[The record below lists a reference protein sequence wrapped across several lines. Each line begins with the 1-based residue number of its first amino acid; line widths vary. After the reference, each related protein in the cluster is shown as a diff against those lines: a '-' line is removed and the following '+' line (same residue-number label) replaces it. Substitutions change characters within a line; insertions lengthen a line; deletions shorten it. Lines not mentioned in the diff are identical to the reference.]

1 LSGSYRDN
9 FHTADTIAR
18 KAKNFLYQQSEDIY
32 SIYQISYLFGSMI
45 SAVDPERV
53 HEIWMVY
60 FPIEALGA
68 EKKKQS
74 QLPRLM
80 NIYEPHE
87 KPHLPMSGILSQKI
101 AWLSGEVTYQEVQCQ
116 RLAWFMEWRSKEAEE
131 LYKTKA
137 QWDWE
142 GEGKHRKPKLL
153 LNTFIDD
160 LKRLGMIGYEAW
172 HAQFVEVQ
180 APLGI

>member
-1 LSGSYRDN
+1 
-9 FHTADTIAR
+9 
-18 KAKNFLYQQSEDIY
+18 
-32 SIYQISYLFGSMI
+32 MI
-45 SAVDPERV
+45 SVVDPERI

-68 EKKKQS
+68 DSKNES

-80 NIYEPHE
+80 NFYEKYEEPHR
-87 KPHLPMSGILSQKI
+87 PMSGILSQKI
-101 AWLSGEVTYQEVQCQ
+101 AWLSREVIYQGVQCQ

-142 GEGKHRKPKLL
+142 GEGKSRKPKLL

-160 LKRLGMIGYEAW
+160 LKSLGMIGYEAR
-172 HAQFVEVQ
+172 HAQFVGIQ